1 VPSEREL
8 MLSEQLAQPHPEEL
22 PLLGS
27 G

>member
-1 VPSEREL
+1 VLSKREL
-8 MLSEQLAQPHPEEL
+8 MLSEQLAQPPLEEL